1 MDIFEL
7 KAKRKISELL
17 IERKLVAT
25 PDLARALIIEG
36 KVRVNGK
43 VINKTGMMIKI
54 FPEPQIEILDK
65 IPYVSR
71 GGLKLEKAVEEF
83 KLEIEGRNATDVG
96 ASTGGFTDFLIKE
109 GIKAVICID
118 VGYGQLSW
126 NLRNSPKVT
135 VYERT
140 NIRYLDVKDLPFLS
154 DITVVDVSFIS
165 IRTIFEKILEVTK
178 KNGVMLILIKPQ
190 FEIKKEE
197 VTKGGIVKNRNLHIK
212 VLSEIVKYTGN
223 FDVEFM
229 GLTFSKIKGS
239 KGNLEFWLYL
249 KKNSGKSAVNN
260 KKTELNYDKMI
271 ENTVEHSY
279 DYFKISD

>member
-1 MDIFEL
+1 L
-7 KAKRKISELL
+7 NNSGTSKKKISELL
-17 IERKLVAT
+17 IEKKLVSDL
-25 PDLARALIIEG
+25 DLAQALILEG
-36 KVRVNGK
+36 KVKVNGK
-43 VINKTGMMIKI
+43 IINKTGMMIKI
-54 FPEPQIEILDK
+54 FPEPQIEIIDK

-83 KLEIEGRNATDVG
+83 KLEIEGKLAIDIG

-126 NLRNSPKVT
+126 KLRNSPKVT

-140 NIRYLDVKDLPFLS
+140 NVRYLDVKNLPFLA

-165 IRTIFEKILEVTK
+165 VRTIFDKILEVTN
-178 KNGVMLILIKPQ
+178 KNGVMLILVKPQ

-197 VTKGGIVKNRNLHIK
+197 VTKGGIVKNKNLHIK
-212 VLSEIVKYTGN
+212 VLSEIIEYTGN
-223 FDVEFM
+223 FNVEIT
-229 GLTFSKIKGS
+229 GLTFSKIKGA

-271 ENTVEHSY
+271 ENTVEKSY